1 MAAAML
7 WFFASPAHSL
17 AGLTSS
23 QCTFLLAEFKKT
35 FVQVGD
41 GYPTIDSCD
50 TKIVRLMW
58 QQQINRVYSNDGAS
72 FDTYEQLRTL
82 PDELFARLVVNAAA
96 GSLLDSAQTS
106 SDDAVLRIRVNSHGH
121 FQRYILNDNNRVVAL
136 QTMLVLSILTLAVTW
151 WQLAMKAADI
161 PKSV

>member
-1 MAAAML
+1 
-7 WFFASPAHSL
+7 
-17 AGLTSS
+17 
-23 QCTFLLAEFKKT
+23 
-35 FVQVGD
+35 
-41 GYPTIDSCD
+41 
-50 TKIVRLMW
+50 MW

-151 WQLAMKAADI
+151 WQLAMKGTDT